1 MQKIKII
8 LVCIFMF
15 IANNTCY
22 AVCNEGEGDV
32 NFYPEAF
39 KGHAVFVWKESSSYS
54 FAWRGDTNALI
65 SRKLVSNTPQISE
78 CIVINRIKM
87 MKGFKQLMKLFLIK
101 DPHSHNFTDINFNPM
116 ASRDDFLDL
125 IRRLETLAEE
135 NEVRL
140 LIEDSKSYESVQ
152 DGF

>member
-1 MQKIKII
+1 MS
-8 LVCIFMF
+8 
-15 IANNTCY
+15 
-22 AVCNEGEGDV
+22 
-32 NFYPEAF
+32 FYPEAF
-39 KGHAVFVWKESSSYS
+39 KGHAVFVWKKSSSYS

-78 CIVINRIKM
+78 CIVIKRIKM

-125 IRRLETLAEE
+125 ISRLETLAEE
-135 NEVRL
+135 NQVELTIR
-140 LIEDSKSYESVQ
+140 DSKSYESIRK
-152 DGF
+152 GF